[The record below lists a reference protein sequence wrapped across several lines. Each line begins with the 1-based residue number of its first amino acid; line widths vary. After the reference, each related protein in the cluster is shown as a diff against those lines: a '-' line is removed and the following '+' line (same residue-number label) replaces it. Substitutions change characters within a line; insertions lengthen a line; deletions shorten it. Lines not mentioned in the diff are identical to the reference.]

1 MIDRFVDRY
10 RFLSNLYPAVVTLGD
25 EEYPSVEHAYQ
36 AAKTLDLL
44 KRRMI
49 RRAVNAATAKKLG
62 RLLTPLRPN
71 WNTAKLEVME
81 TLVREKFTRHH
92 DLGKLLLLTGYEELI
107 EGNYWGDTFW
117 GVCNGK
123 GQNHLG
129 KILMR
134 VRAEL
139 RSTYPI
145 DRD

>member
-10 RFLSNLYPAVVTLGD
+10 RFLSNFYPAVVTLGG

-36 AAKTLDLL
+36 AAKTLDLS

-49 RRAVNAATAKKLG
+49 RRAVTAGDAKKLG
-62 RLLTPLRPN
+62 RNLALLRPD
-71 WNTAKLEVME
+71 WSTVKLEVME

-117 GVCNGK
+117 GVCKGK

-134 VRAEL
+134 VREEL
-139 RSTYPI
+139 RASK
-145 DRD
+145 